1 MSPAPLDERRTPL
14 DPRANERTRLQALK
28 DRCSEYRS
36 RLVSRD
42 PWALA
47 AASALGVRDAVTS
60 TGQPALALHGD
71 CWGEPH
77 VVTWPDLDVTDI
89 HGRPAD
95 VRTEALWLH
104 YLDRADGHPLT
115 GRWVNLSQI
124 GGLFYQQAFQGY
136 SGDELAE
143 AWGDRLDELRRWC
156 RLQGGWEVRGMG
168 DLSFEWRVLPRL
180 PVCLCYRL
188 PPDAGSGAWATVL
201 FDAAADHYVAADVAA
216 IVGKQLVERLK
227 PPAAGGGGGSR

>member
-1 MSPAPLDERRTPL
+1 MSPAPSDQRRASLDAQ
-14 DPRANERTRLQALK
+14 ANEEARLQALK
-28 DRCSEYRS
+28 DRCSEYRR

-42 PWALA
+42 ARALA
-47 AASALGVRDAVTS
+47 VASALGLSETADGS
-60 TGQPALALHGD
+60 GNPGFSLHGD

-77 VVTWPDLDVTDI
+77 KITWPDLAVTDA
-89 HGRPAD
+89 GGCAVQP
-95 VRTEALWLH
+95 RTEALWLH

-143 AWGDRLDELRRWC
+143 AWGGRLAELRQWC
-156 RLQGGWEVRGMG
+156 RLQGGWEVGGMG
-168 DLSFEWRVLPRL
+168 DLAFEWRVLPRL
-180 PVCLCYRL
+180 PVCLCYRG
-188 PPDAGSGAWATVL
+188 PSDSSQAWATVL
-201 FDAAADHYVAADVAA
+201 FDAAAGHYVAADVAA

-227 PPAAGGGGGSR
+227 PPPPGGVRR